1 MENGGQLIKTSS
13 IYQLRT
19 IWNNS
24 GKVPSQREKRM
35 MMLLL
40 VNHLV
45 DPRLT
50 SDRSKLYI
58 IGRNNCSDVATSFYK
73 HPLCW

>member
-1 MENGGQLIKTSS
+1 
-13 IYQLRT
+13 
-19 IWNNS
+19 
-24 GKVPSQREKRM
+24 M

-45 DPRLT
+45 DTRLT

-73 HPLCW
+73 HHLCW

>member
-1 MENGGQLIKTSS
+1 MENGGQLIQTSS

-24 GKVPSQREKRM
+24 GKIPSQRVKRM

-40 VNHLV
+40 VNYLV
-45 DPRLT
+45 DTRLT
-50 SDRSKLYI
+50 SDRSKLRI
-58 IGRNNCSDVATSFYK
+58 IGRNNCSDVATSLYK
-73 HPLCW
+73 HLLCW